1 MPDTT
6 VAADQL
12 TAYIDRIE
20 ALEHEKKTLT
30 NDISEVYAEAKGNG
44 FDPKIMR
51 EIVKLRRMDESDRS
65 ERESLIDTYKRALGM
80 EV

>member
-1 MPDTT
+1 MTDTS

-12 TAYIDRIE
+12 AAYIDRIE
-20 ALEHEKKTLT
+20 NLEDEKKRLT

-51 EIVKLRRMDESDRS
+51 EVVKLRRMDEADRN